1 MARGLLSISQAGD
14 GSPDP
19 HTRFSMSDDE
29 APEVGEDEELVPSRR
44 SPLLIGIVAVLLV
57 ALAGGGYYW
66 QSHRA
71 GSDKQAKAEAN
82 KPEIFLAMDPA
93 FVVTL
98 RDGDALRYLQVGVTL
113 MAHDQQA
120 ITVAKDV
127 DPILR
132 DGLVS
137 LFSSQKFETVSET
150 AGREKLPADALAEV
164 RKVVAKRLGRPGIDA
179 LYFTSFVIQ

>member
-1 MARGLLSISQAGD
+1 
-14 GSPDP
+14 
-19 HTRFSMSDDE
+19 MSNDE
-29 APEVGEDEELVPSRR
+29 AAEVMEGEPAPRR
-44 SPLLIGIVAVLLV
+44 SSWWIGIVVLLA

-66 QSHRA
+66 HAHRA
-71 GSDKQAKAEAN
+71 AADNAAKAD
-82 KPEIFLAMDPA
+82 KPEIFLAMDPP

-113 MAHDQQA
+113 MAHDQAA
-120 ITVAKDV
+120 IGVAKDV

-150 AGREKLPADALAEV
+150 AGREKLQADALAEV

>member
-1 MARGLLSISQAGD
+1 
-14 GSPDP
+14 
-19 HTRFSMSDDE
+19 MSNDE
-29 APEVGEDEELVPSRR
+29 APEVMEDEPTPRR
-44 SPLLIGIVAVLLV
+44 APWLIGIVVLLA

-66 QSHRA
+66 HSHRA
-71 GSDKQAKAEAN
+71 AADSEAKTAAN
-82 KPEIFLAMDPA
+82 KPEIFLAMDPP

-113 MAHDQQA
+113 MAHDQAA
-120 ITVAKDV
+120 IGVAKDV

-150 AGREKLPADALAEV
+150 AGREKLQADALAEV

>member
-1 MARGLLSISQAGD
+1 
-14 GSPDP
+14 
-19 HTRFSMSDDE
+19 MSDDE
-29 APEVGEDEELVPSRR
+29 APEVMEGEPAPRR
-44 SPLLIGIVAVLLV
+44 APWLIGIVVLLA

-71 GSDKQAKAEAN
+71 AAGGEAKAAAN
-82 KPEIFLAMDPA
+82 KPEIFLAMEPA

-113 MAHDQQA
+113 MAHDQAA
-120 ITVAKDV
+120 IGVAKDV

-137 LFSSQKFETVSET
+137 LFSSQKFETISET
-150 AGREKLPADALAEV
+150 AGREKLQADALAEV
-164 RKVVAKRLGRPGIDA
+164 RKVVGKRLGRPGIDA

>member
-1 MARGLLSISQAGD
+1 
-14 GSPDP
+14 
-19 HTRFSMSDDE
+19 MSNDE
-29 APEVGEDEELVPSRR
+29 APEVMEDEPTPRR
-44 SPLLIGIVAVLLV
+44 APWLIGIVVLLA

-66 QSHRA
+66 HSHRA
-71 GSDKQAKAEAN
+71 AADSEAKTTAN
-82 KPEIFLAMDPA
+82 KPEIFLAMDPP

-113 MAHDQQA
+113 MAHDQAA
-120 ITVAKDV
+120 IGVAKDV

-150 AGREKLPADALAEV
+150 AGREKLQADALAEV

>member
-1 MARGLLSISQAGD
+1 
-14 GSPDP
+14 
-19 HTRFSMSDDE
+19 MSNDE
-29 APEVGEDEELVPSRR
+29 ATEVMEDEPAPRR
-44 SPLLIGIVAVLLV
+44 APWLIGIVVLLV

-66 QSHRA
+66 HSHRA
-71 GSDKQAKAEAN
+71 AADSEAKTATN
-82 KPEIFLAMDPA
+82 KPEIFLAMDPP

-113 MAHDQQA
+113 MAHDQAA
-120 ITVAKDV
+120 IGVAKDV

-150 AGREKLPADALAEV
+150 AGREKLQADALAEV

>member
-1 MARGLLSISQAGD
+1 
-14 GSPDP
+14 
-19 HTRFSMSDDE
+19 MSNDE
-29 APEVGEDEELVPSRR
+29 SPEVMEDEPAPRR
-44 SPLLIGIVAVLLV
+44 APWLIGIVVLLA

-66 QSHRA
+66 HAHRA
-71 GSDKQAKAEAN
+71 AADSAAKAAD
-82 KPEIFLAMDPA
+82 KPEIFLAMDPP

-113 MAHDQQA
+113 MAHDQAA
-120 ITVAKDV
+120 IGVAKDV

-150 AGREKLPADALAEV
+150 AGREKLQADALAEV

>member
-1 MARGLLSISQAGD
+1 MAN
-14 GSPDP
+14 
-19 HTRFSMSDDE
+19 DE
-29 APEVGEDEELVPSRR
+29 APETIEDEPVARRR
-44 SPLLIGIVAVLLV
+44 SPMLIVIAVV
-57 ALAGGGYYW
+57 VIAALAGGGYYW
-66 QSHRA
+66 KSHRA
-71 GSDKQAKAEAN
+71 GADKQASGAPAAN

-113 MAHDQQA
+113 MAHDQES

-137 LFSSQKFETVSET
+137 LFSSQKFETISET
-150 AGREKLPADALAEV
+150 AGREKLQADALAEV
-164 RKVVAKRLGRPGIDA
+164 RKVVVKRLGRPGIDD

>member
-1 MARGLLSISQAGD
+1 
-14 GSPDP
+14 
-19 HTRFSMSDDE
+19 MSDDE
-29 APEVGEDEELVPSRR
+29 APEVMEGEPAPRR
-44 SPLLIGIVAVLLV
+44 APWLIGIVVLLA

-71 GSDKQAKAEAN
+71 APDGQAKAAN
-82 KPEIFLAMDPA
+82 KPEIFLAMEPA

-113 MAHDQQA
+113 MAHDQAA

-137 LFSSQKFETVSET
+137 LFSSQKFEAVSES
-150 AGREKLPADALAEV
+150 AGREKLQADALAEV
-164 RKVVAKRLGRPGIDA
+164 RKVVGKRLGRPGIDA